1 MDEQERKSRLRTLH
15 IVLVLSLVANGLNAF
30 SYFIM
35 SFQGV
40 RDMMRDNMQLI
51 PEVMHETYE
60 FMLSIPSAF
69 YIASAIFYIIA
80 FVGCLIMWRPRGI
93 GFHYYTLAKLL
104 LIGTPLVFIG
114 RQYLNLGDLMMSLL
128 FIVYYFISLRS
139 LGAFSKSNDDTTDK
153 TDTTEGIDTPDPT
166 DTTDSSTSTNL
177 PE

>member
-15 IVLVLSLVANGLNAF
+15 IVLALSRITNGLNAL
-30 SYFIM
+30 SYFTL
-35 SFQGV
+35 SFEGV
-40 RDMMRDNMQLI
+40 RNMMQNNMQLI
-51 PEVMHETYE
+51 PEVMQESYDCL
-60 FMLSIPSAF
+60 LSIPSSF
-69 YIASAIFYIIA
+69 YLVSSLFYIIA

-139 LGAFSKSNDDTTDK
+139 LGAFSKSNDDT
-153 TDTTEGIDTPDPT
+153 PDNT
-166 DTTDSSTSTNL
+166 DTTDL

>member
-15 IVLVLSLVANGLNAF
+15 IVLALSLITNGLNAL
-30 SYFIM
+30 SYFTL
-35 SFQGV
+35 SFEGV
-40 RDMMRDNMQLI
+40 RNMMQNNMQLI
-51 PEVMHETYE
+51 PEVMQESYD
-60 FMLSIPSAF
+60 FLLSIPSSF
-69 YIASAIFYIIA
+69 YLVSSLFYIIA

-114 RQYLNLGDLMMSLL
+114 RQYFNLGDLMISLL

-139 LGAFSKSNDDTTDK
+139 LDAFSKS
-153 TDTTEGIDTPDPT
+153 EPDSSEDSDNT
-166 DTTDSSTSTNL
+166 DTTDL